1 MSDPVRFLT
10 SLSQALSTLGLY
22 GEGHPASA
30 RAVEGAYH
38 QLTELQQHTPQVE
51 FTFLPDEVMYG
62 RDLLPELEN
71 WEWSARLAQGGVER
85 LEVTGPIGVDQF
97 ERFLTHVAGIVG
109 LRPDDRPDL
118 WQGGP
123 STIRFGRVRVDQ
135 ADRDMPA
142 EPLSI
147 AKIDYSTGTSD
158 YSLRE
163 ECEAVGWL
171 HGEVATGGHLPLV
184 EAQGVVRSL
193 ALAMHGGQ
201 AMVLPLLQ
209 LKEFDQYTT
218 THSINVAV
226 LSMGLGEFLGAGPSE
241 TRAFGLA
248 GLLHDL
254 GKVRIPR
261 EILNKPGK
269 LTPEERSV
277 IEAHPVDGARMI
289 LEGKE
294 PLDLAA
300 AVAYEHHIC
309 LDGRGYPLLRYPRPA
324 HFASRLVHVCDVY
337 DALRTRRPYRDAWSS
352 AQALEYIRGRSGSE
366 FDPSL
371 VEALIEMMGK
381 WDERVALQSA

>member
-1 MSDPVRFLT
+1 VSDPVRFLT
-10 SLSQALSTLGLY
+10 GLSQALSTVGLY
-22 GEGHPASA
+22 GDGHPASA
-30 RAVEGAYH
+30 RSVEGCYR
-38 QLTELQQHTPQVE
+38 QLTDLQQRSPILE
-51 FTFLPDEVMYG
+51 FTFLPDEVMFG

-71 WEWSARLAQGGVER
+71 WEWSTRLAQAGVER

-97 ERFLTHVAGIVG
+97 ERFLSHLARLLG
-109 LRPDDRPDL
+109 LRSDDRTDI

-123 STIRFGRVRVDQ
+123 ATIRFGRVRVD
-135 ADRDMPA
+135 ASER
-142 EPLSI
+142 EGPLQPLTI
-147 AKIDYSTGTSD
+147 ATMD

-163 ECEAVGWL
+163 EREAVGWL
-171 HGEVATGGHLPLV
+171 HGEVATGGRLPLI
-184 EAQGVVRSL
+184 EAEGVVRSL

-226 LSMGLGEFLGAGPSE
+226 LSMALGEFMGAGPAE

-269 LTPEERSV
+269 LTPEERDI
-277 IEAHPVDGARMI
+277 IEAHPADGARMI
-289 LEGKE
+289 LEGEE

-300 AVAYEHHIC
+300 AVAYEHHLCIN
-309 LDGRGYPLLRYPRPA
+309 GTGYPRLRYPRQA
-324 HFASRLVHVCDVY
+324 LFASRLVHVCDVY

-352 AQALEYIRGRSGSE
+352 AEALGYIKGRSGSE
-366 FDPSL
+366 FDSQL
-371 VEALIEMMGK
+371 VEALIGMMGE
-381 WDERVALQSA
+381 WDNRVALQPA